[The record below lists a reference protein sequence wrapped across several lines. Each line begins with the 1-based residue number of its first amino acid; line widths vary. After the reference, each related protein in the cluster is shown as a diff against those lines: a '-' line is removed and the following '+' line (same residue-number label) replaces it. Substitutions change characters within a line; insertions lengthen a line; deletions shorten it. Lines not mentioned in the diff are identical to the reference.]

1 MNLFIQLL
9 LVFFLLI
16 FQFIL
21 IVNENNSVA
30 ESFNFAAVGD
40 WGDNSETIKTAQNID
55 TKNVE
60 VVLGLGDY
68 AYEKNSNG
76 IRSWWNNIEMVH
88 DDEIFKGA
96 LGNAEIDDD
105 FDENMYL
112 ELFNQSSWTYS
123 FVYNGVLF
131 VAINTEEDT
140 SDEQKE
146 KVIDMLKNSTEVDW
160 KVVFFHRP
168 ILTSKTDNKP
178 DPDIGVFAEKYC
190 PVFKEYNVNLVLQAH
205 NHNYQRSYVLDCSNN
220 EFVKSEDSEGFT
232 IANVGTGGR
241 KLESQH
247 VLEGMS
253 PLMVTQCDDRIGF
266 LNVDVVNKTQ
276 MKVQFIDNNGKIADT
291 FEINKGNPVMN
302 DITSRSCI

>member
-1 MNLFIQLL
+1 MNPFIQLI
-9 LVFFLLI
+9 LVFFLLLSE
-16 FQFIL
+16 FIL
-21 IVNENNSVA
+21 IVNNNNAVA

-40 WGDNSETIKTAQNID
+40 WGDNSETIKLAQNID
-55 TKNVE
+55 AKNVE

-68 AYEKNSNG
+68 AYEKNSND

-96 LGNAEIDDD
+96 LGNAEVDDG
-105 FDENMYL
+105 FDKNMYL
-112 ELFNQSSWTYS
+112 ELFNQSSWIHS

-140 SDEQKE
+140 SDKQKQ
-146 KVIDMLKNSTEVDW
+146 KVIDILKNSTEVDW

-178 DPDIGVFAEKYC
+178 DPDIDVFAEKYC
-190 PVFKEYNVNLVLQAH
+190 PVFKEYNVNLVLQGH

-220 EFVKSEDSEGFT
+220 EFVKSEDGEGFT
-232 IANVGTGGR
+232 IVNVGTGGR
-241 KLESQH
+241 MLKYPH

-276 MKVQFIDNNGKIADT
+276 MKAQFIDNNGQIADT
-291 FEINKGNPVMN
+291 FTINKDSIIIN
-302 DITSRSCI
+302 DITSRSC